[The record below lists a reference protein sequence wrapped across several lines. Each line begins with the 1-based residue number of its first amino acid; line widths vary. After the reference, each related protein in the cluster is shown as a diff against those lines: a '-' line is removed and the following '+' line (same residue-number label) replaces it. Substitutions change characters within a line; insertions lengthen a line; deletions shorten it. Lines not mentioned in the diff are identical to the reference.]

1 MGKKK
6 NKRWQMD
13 IEEKDNQNSVQQILL
28 HIF

>member
-1 MGKKK
+1 
-6 NKRWQMD
+6 MD